1 MKDNSVCMITGVGDG
16 TGAYTARRFAKAGYR
31 IAMIARDKARL
42 SSLESEIPG
51 SKGFICDVSD
61 LHLLQETCT
70 KIKDM
75 MGSPEILIHNAV
87 KGNFEKL
94 LEGRPEW
101 LEENFRINTTSLM
114 YLAHAVIPDMVKNK
128 NGVIIVTGNTA
139 AKRGVASTPYFAPT
153 KAAQRILAQSL
164 AKDFGP
170 KGIHVAYVMIDA
182 FINTPWTRKR
192 IKAQINQ
199 PDNIFTQP
207 QDIANEI
214 YHIAHQNRS
223 AWSFDVEIRPDI
235 EKW

>member
-170 KGIHVAYVMIDA
+170 QGIHVAYIMIDA